1 MKITMSMIIA
11 RLFDMDFECF
21 QGSMWKK
28 SPLSKIKFL
37 QTGHPLSYADTLYVT
52 TLSYL
57 TNQYEG
63 YIPQNIVCVKDIDIN
78 VDQEMFTHTCFILIK
93 NLMDIP
99 ELFNLLQDIFFYY
112 SDLYSQLIQ
121 IVENNQGLQ
130 CLIDKI
136 SDLLGNPITVTDR
149 NFKILAITST
159 EPKNAKLW
167 RRIDETTR
175 HNGYVV
181 GSNETYHLT
190 KEYINKL
197 ENNDEPVYFDTC
209 EGYLSPMICLNIGP
223 QNKKNAI
230 LTVFEIDTPFNNAIC
245 DLVALFSQILSL
257 ELQKNELLLLNDE
270 SKLALLLA
278 DLLNGETLSHSD
290 VDKLFKY
297 FNFSLSNNYTIVVVK
312 SPFWSS
318 DSNYELT
325 FLRSKF
331 LNLNKCSTCI
341 IYKRSIV
348 MIFDS
353 SFSYFNYDLPK
364 FEELL
369 STTMT
374 YAGISSSL
382 SDILEVRRG
391 YVEASKAIEL
401 GLYMNADG
409 PIYRYADFQLYHLID
424 LCSKQE
430 NIENLCHPALT
441 RLVTYDKELSK
452 TLYSYLRNNGSQAK
466 TAKELWIHRS
476 SLIYRL
482 KKIEEVLDIQ
492 LDDYKTR
499 LHLQLSYEIFNYLHS
514 EHIYDAPHYQ
524 ETKSKF

>member
-1 MKITMSMIIA
+1 MIIA
-11 RLFDMDFECF
+11 RLCSVDFEYF
-21 QGSMWKK
+21 QGSLWEK
-28 SPLSKIKFL
+28 SQLSKVKFL
-37 QTGHPLSYADTLYVT
+37 KSECSSTDANTLYIT

-57 TNQYEG
+57 TTQYKG
-63 YIPQNIVCVKDIDIN
+63 YIPQNIVYIQDTDTTL
-78 VDQEMFTHTCFILIK
+78 DQEMFTHTSVLIVK
-93 NLMDIP
+93 NVMDIS
-99 ELFNLLQDIFFYY
+99 ELFNLFQDIFSYY
-112 SDLYSQLIQ
+112 SDLYNQLVQ
-121 IVENNQGLQ
+121 MVENNLGLQ
-130 CLIDKI
+130 CLIDKL

-167 RRIDETTR
+167 REIDIATR

-190 KEYINKL
+190 KEYVDKL
-197 ENNDEPVYFDTC
+197 EKSYAPVFFDAR
-209 EGYLSPMICLNIGP
+209 EGYHSSMIGLNIGP
-223 QNKKNAI
+223 QNKINGI
-230 LTVFEIDTPFNNAIC
+230 LTVFEIDTPFDNATS
-245 DLVALFSQILSL
+245 DLIVFFSHILSL

-270 SKLALLLA
+270 SKLALLIA
-278 DLLNGETLSHSD
+278 DLLNGETLSHND

-297 FNFSLSNNYTIVVVK
+297 FNYPLSNNYTVVVIK
-312 SPFWSS
+312 SPSWAS

-325 FLRSKF
+325 LLRSKF
-331 LNLNKCSTCI
+331 LSLIKCSTCI
-341 IYKRSIV
+341 IFKRSIV

-353 SFSYFNYDLPK
+353 SSLCTFDYDLPK

-374 YAGISSSL
+374 CAGMSSPL
-382 SDILEVRRG
+382 CDILELRRG
-391 YVEASKAIEL
+391 YVEANKAVEL
-401 GLYMNADG
+401 GLHMNADG

-430 NIENLCHPALT
+430 NIEKFCHPALAK
-441 RLVTYDKELSK
+441 LAAYDQELAK
-452 TLYSYLRNNGSQAK
+452 TLCIYLRNNGSQAK

-482 KKIEEVLDIQ
+482 KKIEEILEIN
-492 LDDYKTR
+492 LNDYKTR

-514 EHIYDAPHYQ
+514 DHI
-524 ETKSKF
+524 TSTF